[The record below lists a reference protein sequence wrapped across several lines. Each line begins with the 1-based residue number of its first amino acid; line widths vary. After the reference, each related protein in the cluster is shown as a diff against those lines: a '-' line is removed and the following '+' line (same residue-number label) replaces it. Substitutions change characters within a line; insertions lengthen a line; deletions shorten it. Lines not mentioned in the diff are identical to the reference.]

1 MQGLQA
7 AYVVQRA
14 NPVIHL
20 KGKKYI
26 LYTRGF
32 EFVERS
38 LTLHTRARGY
48 SRGVHEP
55 LGGPWK
61 GSRESNVDRIRINIY
76 TDVYIFLDCLP

>member
-7 AYVVQRA
+7 AYVVQRT

-20 KGKKYI
+20 SGKNI

-48 SRGVHEP
+48 SPGVHEP

-61 GSRESNVDRIRINIY
+61 GSRESSGGRIRINIF
-76 TDVYIFLDCLP
+76 TDVYIF